1 MTSSRPKWT
10 LPLLGACLALA
21 LAACNLP
28 QLSASTPTPVFTLTP
43 SVTPT
48 VTPLPGA
55 LTVNGQG
62 ITVAEFDAAVTR
74 YLQAQQGLGQA
85 VDRETAAQ
93 AVEQDLVDTLLLG
106 QGAAAAGQTVDD
118 AALQARLDA
127 LAAQVGGPEAL
138 TAWETAHGYTE
149 ADFRAD
155 LQRQMAAALMRDQI
169 AASVPTTAEQVHVK
183 QILLYNSEEAQQAL
197 GYLQAGADFNDLAA
211 QYDPVTKGE
220 LGWFPRGY
228 LLEPALEEA
237 AFALQPGQ
245 YSGVVQTQ
253 AGFHILYMVERSPDR
268 PLSPDALLALQQRA
282 ISDWLA
288 QQRSTSTI
296 QFEP

>member
-1 MTSSRPKWT
+1 MTLSRPKWI
-10 LPLLGACLALA
+10 LPLLGACLSLA
-21 LAACNLP
+21 LAACNLSP
-28 QLSASTPTPVFTLTP
+28 VPSSTPTPVFTLTP
-43 SVTPT
+43 TVTPT
-48 VTPLPGA
+48 VTPPPYA

-62 ITVAEFDAAVTR
+62 ITVAEFEAAVAR
-74 YLQAQQGLGQA
+74 YQQAQQGLGQT

-106 QGAAAAGQTVDD
+106 QGAAAAGQTVDET
-118 AALQARLDA
+118 AVQARLDA
-127 LAAQVGGPEAL
+127 LASQVGGTAAL

-149 ADFRAD
+149 ADFRLD
-155 LQRQMAAALMRDQI
+155 LQRQMAAALMRDQL
-169 AASVPTTAEQVHVK
+169 AASVPPTAEQVHVK
-183 QILLYNSEEAQQAL
+183 QILLYNSEEAQKAL

-245 YSGVVQTQ
+245 YSSVIQTQ
-253 AGFHILYMVERSPDR
+253 AGFHILYMVERSLDH
-268 PLSPDALLALQQRA
+268 PLSPDARLALQQRA
-282 ISDWLA
+282 IADWLA
-288 QQRSTSTI
+288 QQRNISTI